1 MRLKGGHNIVLRG
14 RPSSSVVELPEP
26 EVLFLPLRSRRF
38 VFSEL
43 CVREGERVRTG
54 QTLARDRANFGVP
67 LIAPRAGTVRLDS
80 AQDHVALEN
89 ITKEPE
95 KTHHPGKD
103 IQNVPK
109 VMNRHKLLTLGA
121 WQFLFDAHT
130 GALPDP
136 LGTPRAVIVSTLSL
150 EPFAARGD
158 VQLRMGLSNFAGGLE
173 HIRALLGHQLI
184 HLMLPD
190 VKSGFAHY
198 MQETLRGYAWLKLV
212 TVPLRNP
219 FDNPAIL
226 ARALGLRAKRGQ
238 PVWGLRTEGVLAVDR
253 ALTHSRP
260 CTDRIVSLGG
270 PGVSEPTHIRA
281 VPGYPLRDILSPRVS
296 PVPVRVLDGGV
307 LTGEVIAHGQLGLGA
322 ECSGLTV
329 LPERTEREFMG
340 FLRPGW
346 GRHSYS
352 RCFLSALRRSF
363 PGRLT
368 TAMHGARRACVSCGF
383 CDEVCPSGIMP
394 QLIHKYLYQGAL
406 EEAERAGIDLCVG
419 CGLCSYVCPS
429 KIGLRRQFLDAREAI
444 RSELRPK
451 EASV

>member
-26 EVLFLPLRSRRF
+26 EVLYLPLRSRRF

-54 QTLARDRANFGVP
+54 QTLARDRANFGAP

-80 AQDHVALEN
+80 AQDHVTLEN
-89 ITKEPE
+89 IVKEPE
-95 KTHHPGKD
+95 EAHHLQD
-103 IQNVPK
+103 VPEGTK
-109 VMNRHKLLTLGA
+109 RSKLLTLGA
-121 WQFLFDAHT
+121 WQFLCDAHT

-136 LGTPRAVIVSTLSL
+136 LGTPRAVIVSTLRL

-158 VQLRMGLSNFAGGLE
+158 AQLRGGLSSFASGLE
-173 HIRALLGHQLI
+173 HIRALLGRSPVYLV
-184 HLMLPD
+184 LPD
-190 VKSGFAHY
+190 IQSDFARRVR
-198 MQETLRGYAWLKLV
+198 ETLCGYAWLRTV
-212 TVPLRNP
+212 AVPLRNP

-226 ARALGLRAKRGQ
+226 ARALGLRAEPGR
-238 PVWGLRTEGVLAVDR
+238 PVWAVRTEGVLAVDR
-253 ALTHSRP
+253 ALTVSRP

-270 PGVSEPTHIRA
+270 PGISKPTHIRA

-296 PVPVRVLDGGV
+296 QAPVRVLDGGV

-329 LPERTEREFMG
+329 LPEHTEREFMG

-352 RCFLSALRRSF
+352 RCFLSALRGPF
-363 PGRLT
+363 AGRLT
-368 TAMHGARRACVSCGF
+368 TAVHGARRACVSCGF
-383 CDEVCPSGIMP
+383 CEEVCPSGIMP
-394 QLIHKYLYQGAL
+394 HLIHKYLYQDAL
-406 EEAERAGIDLCVG
+406 EDAERAGIELCVG

-429 KIGLRRQFLDAREAI
+429 KIGLCRQFLDAQEAI
-444 RSELRPK
+444 RAELHPE
-451 EASV
+451 EASG